1 MQSSQKQQEINEYA
15 ARVIRHKAKH
25 LVGTAGFTESDRDD
39 LEQEM
44 MLDVITRL
52 PKFDANKGTPKTFV
66 ARIIERKISKLIRHR
81 TSDMRDYR
89 REAFSLNEN
98 MEDGDGGSVERGDLV
113 SRESIDPVVASNS
126 RSGVDEMA
134 FLQDM
139 EAVLSGLPGHLRRL
153 CEILKTGTVSD
164 AAREM
169 GIPRT
174 TLHDHVTK
182 LRSLFED
189 AGLREYL

>member
-1 MQSSQKQQEINEYA
+1 MQSNQKQHGINEYA

-52 PKFDANKGTPKTFV
+52 PKFDANRGTPKTFV

-98 MEDGDGGSVERGDLV
+98 IEDGDGGCIERGDLV

-126 RSGVDEMA
+126 RTGVEEMA
-134 FLQDM
+134 FLQDL
-139 EAVLSGLPGHLRRL
+139 ESVLVGLPDHLRRL
-153 CEILKTGTVSD
+153 CEILKTGSISD

-169 GIPRT
+169 GVPRT

>member
-1 MQSSQKQQEINEYA
+1 MQSNQKQQEVNEYA
-15 ARVIRHKAKH
+15 ANVIRYKARQ
-25 LVGTAGFTESDRDD
+25 LVGKAGFTESDRDD
-39 LEQEM
+39 IEQEL

-52 PKFDANKGTPKTFV
+52 PKFDANKATQKTFV

-81 TSDMRDYR
+81 TSEMRDYR
-89 REAFSLNEN
+89 REAFSLNASI
-98 MEDGDGGSVERGDLV
+98 EDGDGGSVERGDLV
-113 SRESIDPVVASNS
+113 SQENVDPTVAVNS
-126 RSGVDEMA
+126 RTGVDEMA
-134 FLQDM
+134 FLHDM
-139 EAVLSGLPGHLRRL
+139 QSVLSGLPDHLRRL

-169 GIPRT
+169 GVPRT
-174 TLHDHVTK
+174 TLNDHVRK

>member
-1 MQSSQKQQEINEYA
+1 MQSNQKQQEVNEYA

-81 TSDMRDYR
+81 TTDMRDYR
-89 REAFSLNEN
+89 REAFSLNESV
-98 MEDGDGGSVERGDLV
+98 EDGDGGSIERGDLM
-113 SRESIDPVVASNS
+113 SRESVDPVVATDS
-126 RSGVDEMA
+126 RTGAEEMA
-134 FLQDM
+134 FLMDL
-139 EAVLSGLPGHLRRL
+139 ETVLAGLPDHLRRL
-153 CEILKTGTVSD
+153 CEILKTGTISD